1 MSLGIGHLKMYVIL
15 CFKTKPEIV
24 KLQWMQCSKKTLIII
39 FQLLKLWKSL
49 ENQLKRTVVLLE
61 ETDPYL
67 NATGMEG

>member
-1 MSLGIGHLKMYVIL
+1 
-15 CFKTKPEIV
+15 
-24 KLQWMQCSKKTLIII
+24 MQCSKKTLIII